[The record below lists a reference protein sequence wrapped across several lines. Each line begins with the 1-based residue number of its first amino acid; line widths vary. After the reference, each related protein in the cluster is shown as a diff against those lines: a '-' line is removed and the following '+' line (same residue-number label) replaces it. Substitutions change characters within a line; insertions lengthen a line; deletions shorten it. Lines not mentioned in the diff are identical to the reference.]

1 MVRSK
6 DPRPEVKHNRLEETA
21 SPRVAKLHKA
31 MIYLVRVKTSLVT
44 KIQLEMNK
52 MGKFFK
58 F

>member
-1 MVRSK
+1 MRSK
-6 DPRPEVKHNRLEETA
+6 DPRPEVKHNRLEKTA